1 MTAVAART
9 AGCARPHVG
18 RGAELARTLATVAA
32 EEGRGVVLAGVP
44 GVGKSH
50 LLHLAAARLAA
61 EGWAPLRAQG
71 DPARRQPFGAFGDL
85 LPSLTGAPDR
95 WALVLRTG
103 LDHLVARAGRG
114 RPVLVADDLH
124 AFDPASAA
132 LVQQAVLDGRVRLL
146 GTLRAGDPA
155 PDAVTALWKH
165 DLVERIEV
173 GPLAAA
179 EGGELAEAIVGGPV
193 DDATRARLWT
203 WTQGNPLLV
212 TEIVEQARL
221 DGSWRRVA
229 DLWRLDAVPTGSPRL
244 GGLLEERL
252 AESPPAVVDLV
263 DAVALAGRLPMAVA
277 DALVGR
283 SNVAAAERLRLAR
296 VRIEHGRA
304 DVTLDHPL
312 YGELRRAATPP
323 DRQASLRHRLLDVVE
338 ALDGADASEPVDP
351 ARPTAVGREGIGAAD
366 RALVAQWYLETGRT
380 GPHTAAILRDAADRA
395 WAGDD
400 PERAAALAR
409 RAWELRPDDRTGH
422 LLVSALARIGAT
434 DELGSVAPAVAAA
447 ATTDRVRAL
456 AVLSQALGLFQFT
469 NRPEVGRS
477 ILEEGAR
484 HVADADWRDVLTAE
498 RASYT
503 LQMGDIAGAEALA
516 APLLSSSNPRVAAE
530 AAAVI
535 GPAAALQGR
544 IADSIAAA
552 DRGLELAT
560 LLTDDYIDTG
570 QYLFHKLLALV
581 DDGRVAI
588 AEELARAAAE
598 ELPLGDPFTRAFVAV
613 SLGRTLRL
621 RGRPVSA
628 ARWFREAAAAFE
640 SVCRLGFAAWSLAGL
655 AAVLAEAGD
664 ADGARSAAAES
675 ARRDDH
681 PIRVGAAEVAR
692 SLSWVPVVTGDLD
705 GAAAGFDAAAEQGL
719 AGGELVHAGHALHD
733 LVRVGRPERALARLE
748 RLVAVTD
755 SAVLQVYADHARAAV
770 SADRSGLEAVAG
782 AFEALGCDLAA
793 AEAWSEASRLAGG
806 GAAER
811 RAAAAAARCEGARSP
826 LLVEA
831 APEVALSPREREIA
845 LMAAEGLHR
854 RVIAERLVISTRTVD
869 SHLQRTYRKLG
880 VSNRHGLA
888 EALRER

>member
-1 MTAVAART
+1 VTAVVERT
-9 AGCARPHVG
+9 GGHARPHVG
-18 RGAELARTLATVAA
+18 RGAELARTLAIVTAA
-32 EEGRGVVLAGVP
+32 EGRGIVLAGVP

-50 LLHLAAARLAA
+50 LLDLAAERLAA
-61 EGWAPLRAQG
+61 DGWAPLRAQG

-103 LDHLVARAGRG
+103 LDHLVARAGPG

-132 LVQQAVLDGRVRLL
+132 LVQQAVIDGRVRVL
-146 GTLRAGDPA
+146 GSLRAGDPA
-155 PDAVTALWKH
+155 PDAVTTLWKH

-173 GPLAAA
+173 GPLAPA
-179 EGGELAEAIVGGPV
+179 EVGELAEAIVGGPV
-193 DDATRARLWT
+193 DDATRARLWI
-203 WTQGNPLLV
+203 WTEGNPLLV
-212 TEIVEQARL
+212 TEIVERARL
-221 DGSWRRVA
+221 DGSWRRVT

-244 GGLLEERL
+244 AGLLDERL

-277 DALVGR
+277 DGLVGR
-283 SNVAAAERLRLAR
+283 SAVAAAERLRLAR
-296 VRIEHGRA
+296 VRIERGRA
-304 DVTLDHPL
+304 DVMLDHPL
-312 YGELRRAATPP
+312 HGELRRTATTPE
-323 DRQASLRHRLLDVVE
+323 RQASLRHRLLDVVE
-338 ALDGADASEPVDP
+338 ALDEADATTP
-351 ARPTAVGREGIGAAD
+351 ADAGPTAVPGEGIGAAD

-380 GPHTAAILRDAADRA
+380 GPRTAAILRDAAERS

-434 DELGSVAPAVAAA
+434 DELGRVAPAVAAA
-447 ATTDRVRAL
+447 ATTDRVRVL
-456 AVLSQALGLFQFT
+456 AVLSHALGLFQFT
-469 NRPEVGRS
+469 NRPEVGLS

-484 HVADADWRDVLTAE
+484 HVADPDWRDVLTAE
-498 RASYT
+498 MASYT

-516 APLLSSSNPRVAAE
+516 TPLLSSPNPRVAAD

-552 DRGLELAT
+552 DRGLDLAAS
-560 LLTDDYIDTG
+560 LTDDYVDAG
-570 QYLFHKLLALV
+570 QYLFHKLVALV
-581 DDGRVAI
+581 DDGQVAV

-598 ELPLGDPFTRAFVAV
+598 DLPLDDPFTRAFVAV

-640 SVCRLGFAAWSLAGL
+640 TVRRMGFAAWSLAGL

-664 ADGARSAAAES
+664 ADGARGAAAES

-692 SLSWVPVVTGDLD
+692 SLAWVPVVTGDLD
-705 GAAAGFDAAAEQGL
+705 GAVAGFDAAAEQGL
-719 AGGELVHAGHALHD
+719 ASGELVHAGHALHD

-748 RLVAVTD
+748 RLVAATD
-755 SAVLQVYADHARAAV
+755 SAVLGLYAGHARAAV
-770 SADRSGLEAVAG
+770 SADRTGLEAVAG

-806 GAAER
+806 GASER
-811 RAAAAAARCEGARSP
+811 RAAALAARCEGARTP

-831 APEVALSPREREIA
+831 APEVPLSPREREIA
-845 LMAAEGLHR
+845 LMAADGLHR

-869 SHLQRTYRKLG
+869 SHLQRIYRKLG
-880 VSNRHGLA
+880 VSNRSGLA
-888 EALRER
+888 EALREH